1 MYFDQTLTKLHHFH
15 TITVDLKILTVL
27 HFSLTTLFDQISSHT
42 LYTSLQH
49 NTNGLLQPLTELH
62 ELTVLPNSEFTPSG
76 LNPLLRDMYLMPI
89 CTFLGG
95 VWSLLYR
102 MYDGSY
108 TSIGISH
115 TDAYIF

>member
-62 ELTVLPNSEFTPSG
+62 ELTVLPNSQFTPSG
-76 LNPLLRDMYLMPI
+76 LNPRLRDMYRI
-89 CTFLGG
+89 ERF
-95 VWSLLYR
+95 R
-102 MYDGSY
+102 
-108 TSIGISH
+108 
-115 TDAYIF
+115 AA